1 VQAVN
6 SLAQRIAQLKSLHE
20 RWTADLE
27 RLASN
32 YPEVTFHL
40 AESLRDLE
48 DMIRTLERQ
57 DAEGGPPPEDT
68 SAA

>member
-6 SLAQRIAQLKSLHE
+6 SLAQRIAQLKSLHK
-20 RWTADLE
+20 RWTAVLE
-27 RLASN
+27 RLAAT

-40 AESLRDLE
+40 AQSLQDLE
-48 DMIRTLERQ
+48 DIIRTLERQ